1 MVETVT
7 YSNRNTVQSTCAS
20 SFDTIFMASGR
31 HRVRNCFDEGTKGN
45 HPFQG
50 LDINNMDITDNTKEL
65 NIHDL
70 AITLNEMQLSL
81 SELKSETT
89 IGFDDSKS
97 FLQPLLRNQIEDAI
111 PKTTFINEKVDLVIE
126 KINNLNNEV
135 HILKQEVLKTK
146 RLIEAIEVK
155 LENSSL
161 KTSSI
166 HESVKSIE
174 ENSSYTSNNLKR
186 IIISTRNFFL
196 VLPFA
201 FGFGIIF
208 RFVDSFFGN
217 PIKNFFDSIKL
228 PGI

>member
-1 MVETVT
+1 
-7 YSNRNTVQSTCAS
+7 
-20 SFDTIFMASGR
+20 
-31 HRVRNCFDEGTKGN
+31 
-45 HPFQG
+45 
-50 LDINNMDITDNTKEL
+50 MDITGKTKEL

-70 AITLNEMQLSL
+70 AVALNEIKLSL
-81 SELKSETT
+81 SEFKNETT
-89 IGFDDSKS
+89 IGFDESKS

-111 PKTTFINEKVDLVIE
+111 PKTTFINEKVEVAIE

-228 PGI
+228 PGF